1 MTCLHPAHWAAAS
14 ASCPAR
20 VWWSRPQ
27 TPLSRSFTPPLH
39 ALGLQMED
47 GTELLI
53 HVGVDT
59 VEMNGDGFHSFVKE
73 GDKVKKGDKLLS
85 FDIDKI
91 KAAGHN
97 TTVSVIVS
105 NSDDFKAVEGLPGD
119 PVNLSCSVI
128 RTVH

>member
-20 VWWSRPQ
+20 VWWSLPQ
-27 TPLSRSFTPPLH
+27 TPLSRSSTPLH
-39 ALGLQMED
+39 ALGLQMAD

-73 GDKVKKGDKLLS
+73 GDRVKR
-85 FDIDKI
+85 
-91 KAAGHN
+91 A
-97 TTVSVIVS
+97 T
-105 NSDDFKAVEGLPGD
+105 
-119 PVNLSCSVI
+119 SCCPS
-128 RTVH
+128 T